1 MYEVDRMEIILSI
14 DEEGRM
20 SSERKKK
27 IFLYSVGPEGL
38 KVYES
43 MTKISGSGDTNVFE
57 NVLKEFDNYF
67 APKVCIGVLRSKCF
81 QRKQECGE
89 TVDEYVAALR
99 VLANDCKFD
108 HLQGQLIRD
117 QVVMHTRDPAIQE
130 RLWINGDAEL
140 DDILAIVRKAE
151 LSSLSAKAVKTETKE
166 FGEDTVNKIK
176 YKELGRLK
184 KEGGKDQQASKCDG

>member
-1 MYEVDRMEIILSI
+1 MKWTECKSYFLNFLETI

-20 SSERKKK
+20 SSERKKN
-27 IFLYSVGPEGL
+27 IFLHSVAPEGL
-38 KVYES
+38 KVHKS
-43 MTKISGSGDTNVFE
+43 MTKISGSGDTNVSE
-57 NVLKEFDNYF
+57 NVLTEFDNYF
-67 APKVCIGVLRSKCF
+67 APKVCIGILRSKFF
-81 QRKQECGE
+81 QTKQESGE
-89 TVDEYVAALR
+89 TVDEYVAALK

-151 LSSLSAKAVKTETKE
+151 LSSRSAKAVKTETKE
-166 FGEDTVNKIK
+166 FGESTVNKIK
-176 YKELGRLK
+176 YKEMGRPK
-184 KEGGKDQQASKCDG
+184 EEGGKN